1 LADEQAIETIWVSY
15 VGWLEQH
22 APAAFANLAP
32 SASKAVLT
40 KLERSIGQSVPDEL
54 KALLRLNNGQVDP
67 DGCPVLPGLA
77 LLSATGIVQEWQ
89 SWARLR
95 DNETPDGLESLDDFS
110 RALDHGVRDVYT
122 HPRWI
127 PVLKDGYRADY
138 VGIDLAP
145 AEGGTVGQVIN
156 FGRDEEQ
163 HFVAFPN
170 LTGLLAF
177 WLQEVQSG
185 TCHERPAAPPDRP
198 VAVFE
203 HELNGID
210 VLRRFCD
217 QRRAVD
223 RFE

>member
-1 LADEQAIETIWVSY
+1 LAGEQAIETIWASY

-67 DGCPVLPGLA
+67 AGCPVLPGLD
-77 LLSATGIVQEWQ
+77 LLSASGIVQEWQ

-95 DNETPDGLESLDDFS
+95 KNETPDGLESLDDFS
-110 RALDHGVRDVYT
+110 HALDLGVRDVYT
-122 HPRWI
+122 HPGWI
-127 PVLKDGYRADY
+127 PVLKDGYRDDY

-145 AEGGTVGQVIN
+145 TEAGTSGQVIN

-163 HFVAFPN
+163 HFIAFPG
-170 LTGLLAF
+170 LSGLLAF
-177 WLQEVQSG
+177 WLEEVQTGSCRE
-185 TCHERPAAPPDRP
+185 TPASPPSKP
-198 VAVFE
+198 VAQFE

-217 QRRAVD
+217 QRRE
-223 RFE
+223 R